1 MEAFLEHTR
10 SKFVGFNVKNDSGSL
25 AGLPLPIHEGVK
37 VLNQVNVSSS
47 ALFITVWNHAVDLF
61 KQITTI
67 RFKLFHNENLFR
79 FLG

>member
-1 MEAFLEHTR
+1 MEHTR

-47 ALFITVWNHAVDLF
+47 ALFVTIWNHAVDLF
-61 KQITTI
+61 KQII
-67 RFKLFHNENLFR
+67 AIKFKLFCIENLFR
-79 FLG
+79 FLGLN